1 MARLTHFAMVRAL
14 GALGIAA
21 ALVAGCATQNGS
33 PADGG
38 AATDGATTVDVAV
51 QEFSVTPSTDSAPAG
66 EVTFSITND
75 GPDDIH
81 EFVVIRTDLDPAE
94 LPTDENGAV
103 DEDGEGIEVVDEI
116 EEIPVGETEELT
128 VTLEPGAYALICNR
142 FDEDENEAHYEMGMH
157 AAFEATD

>member
-1 MARLTHFAMVRAL
+1 MARLTHFPMVRAL

-51 QEFSVTPSTDSAPAG
+51 QEFSVVPSTDSAPAG

-128 VTLEPGAYALICNR
+128 S
-142 FDEDENEAHYEMGMH
+142 H
-157 AAFEATD
+157 ARARRLRPDLQPVR